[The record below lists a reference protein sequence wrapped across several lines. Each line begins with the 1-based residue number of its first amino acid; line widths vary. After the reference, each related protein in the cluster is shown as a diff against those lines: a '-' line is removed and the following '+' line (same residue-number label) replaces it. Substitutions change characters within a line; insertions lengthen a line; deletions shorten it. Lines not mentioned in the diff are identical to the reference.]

1 MTEAPEKTPRHV
13 AVIMDGNGRWARR
26 RGLPRQEGHRR
37 GADSAKAVTE
47 CCGEVGIPCLTLFAF
62 STENWSRPQDEVDFL
77 MDHLRQYLADE
88 RDGFVENDIRFRTIG
103 RIHKLPEEVQE
114 EVRRTEEATS
124 DCDRLT
130 LNVALSFGGRQ
141 EITDAARRAARRVQR
156 GELDPEDI
164 DESMLD
170 GQLDTAELPE
180 LDLLVRTG
188 GERRVSNFLLWEM
201 SYAELYFTETLW
213 PDFREDEFMAALHDF
228 ADRERKFGSVPET
241 SG

>member
-1 MTEAPEKTPRHV
+1 MTEAPDKIPRHV

-26 RGLPRQEGHRR
+26 RGLPRREGHRR
-37 GADSAKAVTE
+37 GADSARAVTE
-47 CCGEVGIPCLTLFAF
+47 CCSEVGIPCLTLFAF
-62 STENWSRPQDEVDFL
+62 STENWSRPRGEVEFL
-77 MDHLRQYLADE
+77 MDHLRRYLADE

-103 RIHKLPEEVQE
+103 RTHELPEEVRE
-114 EVRRTEEATS
+114 EVRRTEEATG
-124 DCDRLT
+124 DCEKFT

-141 EITDAARRAARRVQR
+141 EIVDAARRTARRVR
-156 GELDPEDI
+156 DGELEPEDI
-164 DESMLD
+164 DEAVLD
-170 GQLDTAELPE
+170 EHLDTADVPE

-213 PDFREDEFMAALHDF
+213 PDFREDEFMAALQDF
-228 ADRERKFGSVPET
+228 ADRERKFGRVPDE

>member
-103 RIHKLPEEVQE
+103 RIHELPEKVQA

-228 ADRERKFGSVPET
+228 ADRERKFGGVPET